1 MRGRGAKVHGRFF
14 KCKKARLY
22 TKVFKTKTH
31 ESALPSPIWGGAGGE
46 VKKKKDE
53 LKILL

>member
-46 VKKKKDE
+46 VKKKKYE
-53 LKILL
+53 IKIF